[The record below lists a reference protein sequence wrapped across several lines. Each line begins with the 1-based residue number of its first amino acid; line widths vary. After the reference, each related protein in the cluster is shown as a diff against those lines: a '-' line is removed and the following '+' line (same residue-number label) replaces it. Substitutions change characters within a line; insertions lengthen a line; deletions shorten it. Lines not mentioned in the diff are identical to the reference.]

1 MSFVHP
7 AFLWGLLAVAIPVII
22 HLFQFRRYRTLYFS
36 DTRFIEELQTEQKR
50 QSQLKKLIIL
60 SLRILAIIAIV
71 MAFAQPYRH
80 RPNDRFREGTASVL
94 LYIDNS
100 FSMEN
105 SSDQGSLLNEA
116 KNQAAAIVDAFDESA
131 SFMLLTNDLE
141 GRHAHFFNA
150 TEIKEEIARLQPSP
164 NSRTMDRMM
173 EYGLGFLEQEKSGN
187 RQFFLISDFQQS
199 TVPLSLL
206 PDDSSVQI
214 RMVPLKPNSQDNIYI
229 DSCWFESPL
238 FLRQQECKLHLQ
250 VRNSGRNPVEQL
262 PVKLYLNGQQK
273 AIANT
278 DIAAEGK
285 ALVEMSFTPDA
296 SEWQQGYV
304 EITDHP
310 VTFDDRYYFSFR
322 TRDRHPVLCLYDENE
337 NRFLHALFAED
348 SAIGYQTMRLQQMD
362 YSRLPQQNLV
372 ILNPTNEV
380 GSGCL
385 QELRR
390 YVENGGCMLVIPS
403 PKADSNASNAINSAL
418 ELPAFTLL
426 DTHRTRVSEL
436 LMEHRIF
443 ARTMEKPT
451 EQVLLPAV
459 FRHYRLAHSL
469 HQGKEV
475 LISLENGD
483 ELLSAYNIGRGCIYL
498 LSVPLEDVFS
508 EFQRNAIFVP
518 AIYNMALFKNNP
530 QAPCYRMGGNDPIPM
545 ESEAAQTDKLPELR
559 NDALQFS
566 CIPEIRNSYNN
577 SELFIHDQLREAGN
591 YLLCQQEDTLQTL
604 SFNYDRRES
613 DLHYWSTKEL
623 KKACNGYPNREIMAI
638 SNLSSAAVAE
648 KISGKNRQ
656 NGLFIWLALAFLLAE
671 SILLRLWKE

>member
-214 RMVPLKPNSQDNIYI
+214 RMVPLKPNS
-229 DSCWFESPL
+229 
-238 FLRQQECKLHLQ
+238 
-250 VRNSGRNPVEQL
+250 
-262 PVKLYLNGQQK
+262 
-273 AIANT
+273 
-278 DIAAEGK
+278 
-285 ALVEMSFTPDA
+285 
-296 SEWQQGYV
+296 
-304 EITDHP
+304 
-310 VTFDDRYYFSFR
+310 
-322 TRDRHPVLCLYDENE
+322 
-337 NRFLHALFAED
+337 
-348 SAIGYQTMRLQQMD
+348 
-362 YSRLPQQNLV
+362 
-372 ILNPTNEV
+372 
-380 GSGCL
+380 
-385 QELRR
+385 
-390 YVENGGCMLVIPS
+390 
-403 PKADSNASNAINSAL
+403 
-418 ELPAFTLL
+418 
-426 DTHRTRVSEL
+426 
-436 LMEHRIF
+436 
-443 ARTMEKPT
+443 
-451 EQVLLPAV
+451 
-459 FRHYRLAHSL
+459 
-469 HQGKEV
+469 
-475 LISLENGD
+475 
-483 ELLSAYNIGRGCIYL
+483 
-498 LSVPLEDVFS
+498 
-508 EFQRNAIFVP
+508 
-518 AIYNMALFKNNP
+518 
-530 QAPCYRMGGNDPIPM
+530 
-545 ESEAAQTDKLPELR
+545 
-559 NDALQFS
+559 
-566 CIPEIRNSYNN
+566 
-577 SELFIHDQLREAGN
+577 
-591 YLLCQQEDTLQTL
+591 
-604 SFNYDRRES
+604 
-613 DLHYWSTKEL
+613 
-623 KKACNGYPNREIMAI
+623 
-638 SNLSSAAVAE
+638 
-648 KISGKNRQ
+648 
-656 NGLFIWLALAFLLAE
+656 
-671 SILLRLWKE
+671 